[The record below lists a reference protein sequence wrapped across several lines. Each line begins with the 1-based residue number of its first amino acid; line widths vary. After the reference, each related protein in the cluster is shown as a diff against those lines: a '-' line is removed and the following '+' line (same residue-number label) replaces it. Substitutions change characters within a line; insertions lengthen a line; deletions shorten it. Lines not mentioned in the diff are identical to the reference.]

1 MKKRLVATTLAALI
15 VGGGIGGAAVHELY
29 PKEVVKTE
37 VKTEQVGSLAKQ
49 NAMAT
54 LWTQSSAEANALR
67 LQAYNVA
74 KERVDEAVKNGIVHK
89 AVVLDIDETVINN
102 MDYMAWAV
110 KNEKKFPDQ
119 WSEWIKSAQG
129 EDIAGA
135 VDFIKHAQANGV
147 EVFLVSNRDKSEME
161 GTLEN
166 LKKIGLENIDREHIM
181 LKDKNS
187 SKQER
192 MDIVEINHN
201 VLLYIGDNLADH
213 SDDFYK
219 KNVSE
224 RAEALKAHKDE
235 FGTKYIVLPN
245 SAYGDWEGA
254 LYGNDYSKDLN
265 KMRMDSLSEMKAR

>member
-1 MKKRLVATTLAALI
+1 
-15 VGGGIGGAAVHELY
+15 
-29 PKEVVKTE
+29 
-37 VKTEQVGSLAKQ
+37 
-49 NAMAT
+49 
-54 LWTQSSAEANALR
+54 
-67 LQAYNVA
+67 
-74 KERVDEAVKNGIVHK
+74 
-89 AVVLDIDETVINN
+89 
-102 MDYMAWAV
+102 
-110 KNEKKFPDQ
+110 
-119 WSEWIKSAQG
+119 
-129 EDIAGA
+129 
-135 VDFIKHAQANGV
+135 
-147 EVFLVSNRDKSEME
+147 
-161 GTLEN
+161 
-166 LKKIGLENIDREHIM
+166 M

-192 MDIVEINHN
+192 MDMVEINHN

-224 RAEALKAHKDE
+224 RAEALKAHKDK

>member
-1 MKKRLVATTLAALI
+1 MKKKLISATLAGLI
-15 VGGGIGGAAVHELY
+15 IGGGISGAVVHQAF

-89 AVVLDIDETVINN
+89 AVVLDIDETIINN

-129 EDIAGA
+129 EEIAGA
-135 VDFIKHAQANGV
+135 VDFIKHAKANGA

-166 LKKIGLENIDREHIM
+166 LKKIGLGDIDREHIM
-181 LKDKNS
+181 LKDKSS

-192 MDIVEINHN
+192 MDMVEVNHN

-224 RAEALKAHKDE
+224 RAEALKAHKDD
-235 FGTKYIVLPN
+235 FGTKYIILPN
-245 SAYGDWEGA
+245 SAYGEWEGTI
-254 LYGNDYSKDLN
+254 YNHDYSKDQN
-265 KMRMDSLSEMKAR
+265 KARMDALKGF